1 LAEGKGCLLSGSA
14 ENTVDW
20 TAFAQARRDLGDGFV
35 RLFGYFREDG
45 AKAIA
50 AIEGA
55 VRQGQAAP
63 IVLPAHKLKSEAREF
78 GAEALAALAEDIE
91 LSARD
96 CVEWRQ
102 NPADLV
108 EQVVALRP
116 LYEAT
121 VQAIDEA
128 TNPLKSRRPA
138 FGAASR

>member
-1 LAEGKGCLLSGSA
+1 MPDSVQ
-14 ENTVDW
+14 NTVDW

-35 RLFGYFREDG
+35 RLLSYFREDG

-78 GAEALAALAEDIE
+78 GAVALAALAEDIE

>member
-1 LAEGKGCLLSGSA
+1 MPDTV
-14 ENTVDW
+14 ENHVDW
-20 TAFAQARRDLGDGFV
+20 PAFSQARQDLGDGFV

-45 AKAIA
+45 AKAIST
-50 AIEGA
+50 IEGA
-55 VRQGQAAP
+55 VRQGHAAP

-78 GAEALAALAEDIE
+78 GAYALAELAEDIE
-91 LSARD
+91 MSARD
-96 CVEWRQ
+96 CVEWHQ

-128 TNPLKSRRPA
+128 TNPLKTRKA
-138 FGAASR
+138 VFGAVGR

>member
-1 LAEGKGCLLSGSA
+1 LPD
-14 ENTVDW
+14 TVAPQLDW
-20 TAFAQARRDLGDGFV
+20 TAFERARRELGDGFV

-45 AKAIA
+45 AKAVS
-50 AIEGA
+50 AIENA

-78 GAEALAALAEDIE
+78 GAFALAALAEEIE
-91 LSARD
+91 MSARD
-96 CVEWRQ
+96 CVEWHQ

-108 EQVVALRP
+108 EQVVGLRP

-128 TNPLKSRRPA
+128 TNPLKTRRPV
-138 FGAASR
+138 FGTAIR